1 MGNRNS
7 AANATQAQEKQQTND
22 ENSPSSDTSG
32 VYLNQN
38 FQEEIVQT
46 FQSKAIQNQFE
57 LFQAK
62 MITSHN
68 EAMSQDDQRRHALQR
83 ELTKWREHNTQV
95 QSSFDERMDTVRAKF
110 SDTEVGLR
118 YDLGKMEDTMKNKVP
133 KFGNTENACID
144 TRVELAKCYNGVDDV
159 RKCDGFVE
167 ALERCAN
174 QAVISS

>member
-1 MGNRNS
+1 
-7 AANATQAQEKQQTND
+7 
-22 ENSPSSDTSG
+22 
-32 VYLNQN
+32 
-38 FQEEIVQT
+38 
-46 FQSKAIQNQFE
+46 
-57 LFQAK
+57 

-133 KFGNTENACID
+133 K
-144 TRVELAKCYNGVDDV
+144 V
-159 RKCDGFVE
+159 RF
-167 ALERCAN
+167 
-174 QAVISS
+174 